1 MVAPVLLAAKNSTA
15 TVRSCSSVPPALGLS
30 AETCPVGDAARNLL
44 AAAIVIAIGVA
55 MGFRPDSGP
64 VGVLLAVA
72 LLLGFSFSMAWI
84 WTALALVLRTPS
96 AVSNVS
102 LLFVFPLAFASNI
115 FVEPRTMPGWLQP
128 FVDANP
134 ISHLVAAERGLM
146 AGTAT
151 AGQIGWVVA
160 ALVAV
165 LCLFAPLTRHLY
177 RRRQ

>member
-1 MVAPVLLAAKNSTA
+1 MIPPAPDSASRPVHADVAMVAPVLLAAKNSTA

-55 MGFRPDSGP
+55 MGFRPDGGP

-102 LLFVFPLAFASNI
+102 LLFVFPLTFASNV
-115 FVEPRTMPGWLQP
+115 FVEPRTMPGCCRP
-128 FVDANP
+128 SSTP
-134 ISHLVAAERGLM
+134 IRSATWSPRSAASWPAPRRPARS
-146 AGTAT
+146 AG
-151 AGQIGWVVA
+151 
-160 ALVAV
+160 
-165 LCLFAPLTRHLY
+165 
-177 RRRQ
+177 